1 MEKEARSLL
10 VIFYRNPVKGK
21 VKTRLAAT
29 VGAQMALEIFRMLS
43 SHTLQISK
51 ELPVDK
57 VVFYS
62 DYIETNDLW
71 PDAVFQKALQ
81 HGEDLGAR
89 MEHAFREG
97 FAKGYNHICIVGTDC
112 YELTGEIIDEAFRAL
127 KFADAVIGPA
137 QDGGY
142 YLLGMNK
149 LFHDVFHNK
158 RWSTPTVFRD
168 TIQDFESLGLRYQR
182 LILLR
187 DIDTED
193 DLPEELC

>member
-1 MEKEARSLL
+1 M
-10 VIFYRNPVKGK
+10 IFYRNPVKGK

-29 VGAQMALEIFRMLS
+29 VGAERALQIFRMLA
-43 SHTLQISK
+43 SHTRQISAD
-51 ELPVDK
+51 LSMDK

-62 DYIETNDLW
+62 DHIETNDLW
-71 PDAVFQKALQ
+71 PEGVFQKALQ
-81 HGEDLGAR
+81 QGSDLGAR
-89 MEHAFREG
+89 MEHAFRDG
-97 FAKGYNHICIVGTDC
+97 FTKGYNHICIVGTDC

-127 KFADAVIGPA
+127 KSADAVIGPA

-149 LFHDVFHNK
+149 LLNTVFHNK
-158 RWSTPTVFRD
+158 KWSTQTVFSD
-168 TIQDFESLGLRYQR
+168 TVEDFDSIGLRYQR

-193 DLPEELC
+193 DLPEELG